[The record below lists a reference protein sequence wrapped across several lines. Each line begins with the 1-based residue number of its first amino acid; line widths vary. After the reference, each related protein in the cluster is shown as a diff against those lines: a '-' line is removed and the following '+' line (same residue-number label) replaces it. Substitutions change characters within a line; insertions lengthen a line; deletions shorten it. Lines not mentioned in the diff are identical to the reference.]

1 MRCCTRRASKS
12 ISQGLVKRP
21 KIIDPP
27 APGLRDLSEE
37 VLSTIF
43 QCLAGVEVLSSLE
56 PSSKFLQSVLREPK
70 HPHSL
75 WTRFLSQEFP
85 GGVDGRDEFVG
96 EVLYRQLIGRRRCKR
111 VEWRKVPHSA
121 RSSAGAREGSPGM
134 FYQNGFIFV
143 FGGWGGRGPRRDLH
157 VTKLDSPME
166 FHPVAI
172 DGAGPY
178 PTYEAKVTVLDDR
191 VSGTDPLR
199 VLVTGGWCHG
209 GYYEES
215 RQYGLMEIHCKN
227 PALSAIRARWV
238 QVGSM
243 DRPRANHSAT
253 FVPPRLCGAH
263 LYPEGYVV
271 LFGGSIEGARSS
283 HLSLV
288 DLSNFH
294 WSHVDVDE
302 GPAAPE
308 AQNSHS
314 ATLLPRPVGRSPY
327 GILVLGG
334 GTGDDSNGGP
344 PRGGEDCAGAFCLT
358 VQEKED
364 SLNEEWTN
372 GDAHL
377 VRFQWSKVSSK
388 LLGGRGHVAMR
399 LWGTDTVVRV
409 GGGKQPSRHPLPC
422 AVCTLNWSH
431 GQGRID
437 QTGHTLQSNRTPRGS
452 SFGAGCA
459 LPDGLVLVYGGWAP
473 ARGTFSDLW
482 AGCFDEVGR
491 SSGFFQQ
498 LPLHEAVERDE
509 TASDD
514 ESFTFVLQRLLGE
527 MGQRAESEDE
537 GQELENVE
545 NDEDEDDED
554 EDDEG
559 DEYLDVGQHAEALYI
574 LFNGVASKLGGE
586 RRSSKTCSTTWTR
599 STPDLPTEA
608 THWSTWGGDPWQ
620 WSARHMTAIIGS

>member
-1 MRCCTRRASKS
+1 
-12 ISQGLVKRP
+12 
-21 KIIDPP
+21 
-27 APGLRDLSEE
+27 
-37 VLSTIF
+37 
-43 QCLAGVEVLSSLE
+43 
-56 PSSKFLQSVLREPK
+56 
-70 HPHSL
+70 
-75 WTRFLSQEFP
+75 
-85 GGVDGRDEFVG
+85 
-96 EVLYRQLIGRRRCKR
+96 
-111 VEWRKVPHSA
+111 
-121 RSSAGAREGSPGM
+121 M

-559 DEYLDVGQHAEALYI
+559 DEYLDVGQHAEELQ
-574 LFNGVASKLGGE
+574 
-586 RRSSKTCSTTWTR
+586 
-599 STPDLPTEA
+599 DLLDDLDSVDSRP
-608 THWSTWGGDPWQ
+608 SD
-620 WSARHMTAIIGS
+620 